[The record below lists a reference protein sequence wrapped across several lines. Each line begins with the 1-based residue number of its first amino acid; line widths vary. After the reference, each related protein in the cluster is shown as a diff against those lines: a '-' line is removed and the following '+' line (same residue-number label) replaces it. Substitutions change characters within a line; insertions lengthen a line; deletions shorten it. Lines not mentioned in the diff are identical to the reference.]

1 MIDQYKYQPI
11 VPTDW
16 PPPVGQDFFGRLA
29 LLQTQDRHATP
40 QTILQKQWYMLRGQV
55 DKIPQVTQDKQIDI
69 QDVLKPCDSGQSLR
83 VIVDGPPGIGKT
95 TLCRKLLNMW
105 AKGELTH
112 EQYNLVLYCPL
123 RNDKVAQANELKQL
137 LKYTYDCNEVTTVT
151 EWLQKIH
158 GKGLL
163 IIFDGWDELST
174 DLRQS
179 SLAARIIRREI
190 LAKCSVIVT
199 SRSYASYSL
208 LKLSS
213 VNRHV
218 EVLGFSEKEIKVVI
232 KGTLEK
238 EPHLAEKLI
247 QDLEVRDDVQSLCYV
262 PLVCSIVILVYR
274 QSDGQLPTTLT
285 ELYENFILQTIRR
298 HVEKNVYKKPLQVRN
313 IHHLPSVLDTTF
325 KEICHF
331 AYLSLKENNPKMTFS
346 SIQLC
351 RSLDQSEKEGYL
363 GLMTTFIVGIDER
376 YQFLHLSIQ
385 EFLAAWWIAK
395 YKKREEV
402 AKYKKTVE
410 VFSEHFDNDHFRMCL
425 MFVAGLNHLEDESYQ
440 QYFNKEL
447 DLQCKRRPL
456 FGFEKC
462 YYSHFRQN
470 STMVRPHISSLLS
483 DEWDGIVF
491 QLLYESQNTKLC
503 QILSQSMKN
512 HSLCLH
518 RLRPSLFD
526 ILCLGFFLNN
536 SNITWNY
543 LDLGTLNGQKVQLLT
558 NTLMNN
564 VNCKR
569 LEIEVRFE
577 DNDQKAMKLLMTL
590 FQSSFSHNLQECYIK
605 LDSYRPQDISDLTL
619 VLLHLI
625 KLQHL
630 KILHFKIIYWEHLK
644 DEEDYIQIDKRILSE
659 LEESLYINSTLQE
672 LVLDIR
678 SVVRG
683 ILNFSSD
690 IANTVNSVIKGVTR
704 NKSIQTFSLECY
716 NLDWT
721 EEDIP
726 SKEIYDKLVRDN
738 HTIQSLK
745 LNIPNVLSPDIVNTT
760 LIALESNL
768 QWLDCEQTSLFP
780 QHIKGLHCL
789 ILNHKQY
796 HVTLPLLF
804 QCHPN
809 LQQLQLSL
817 YKAESVIEPFTILQ
831 NNTTVK
837 ALKVEIWNETI
848 YDSMGPSLQDM
859 LTLNKTIE
867 HFEID
872 TDILTSIISST
883 YLSFLTT
890 GLSHNTSLH
899 ELSVPIPLSDT
910 NYEQIT
916 TLFNVISHKN
926 KLTELKVNFKLDQ
939 SCMSTYCREERQLP
953 LFYEQGLPLI
963 TNMLKSDTTMRLLY
977 IRCDDYIDNQLSQPS
992 QPNWIEV
999 SQHFCQT
1006 VFHHPTIQYI
1016 GIKLMIGL
1024 SDLRDTLKS
1033 QEKTLID
1040 THIQQQP
1047 LKPLPIIDLY

>member
-29 LLQTQDRHATP
+29 LLQTQDRHATS
-40 QTILQKQWYMLRGQV
+40 QTILQKQWCMLRGQV
-55 DKIPQVTQDKQIDI
+55 DKISQVTQDELIDI
-69 QDVLKPCDSGQSLR
+69 QDILKPCDNGQSLR

-95 TLCRKLLNMW
+95 TLCRKLLNTW
-105 AKGELTH
+105 TKGELTH
-112 EQYNLVLYCPL
+112 EQYKLVLYCPL
-123 RNDKVAQANELKQL
+123 RNHEVAQANELKQL

-158 GKGLL
+158 GQGLL

-199 SRSYASYSL
+199 SRTYASYSL

-213 VNRHV
+213 LNRHV
-218 EVLGFSEKEIKVVI
+218 EVLGFSEEEIKVVV
-232 KGTLEK
+232 KGTLERQ
-238 EPHLAEKLI
+238 PQLAEKLI
-247 QDLEVRDDVQSLCYV
+247 QDLKVRGDVQSLCYV
-262 PLVCSIVILVYR
+262 PLVCSIVISVYR

-298 HVEKNVYKKPLQVRN
+298 HVEKRVDNTKPIQVYSL
-313 IHHLPSVLDTTF
+313 HHLPSVLDTTF

-346 SIQLC
+346 LIQLC
-351 RSLDQSEKEGYL
+351 QSLGQSEKEGYL
-363 GLMTTFIVGIDER
+363 GLMTTFIVGIEER

-395 YKKREEV
+395 YE
-402 AKYKKTVE
+402 KTEE
-410 VFSEHFDNDHFRMCL
+410 VFSENFDNDHFRMCL
-425 MFVAGLNHLEDESYQ
+425 IFVAGLTHLEDESYQ

-470 STMVRPHISSLLS
+470 STTVRPHISSPVS

-503 QILSQSMKN
+503 QILSQSIKN

-518 RLRPSLFD
+518 RLRSSLYD
-526 ILCLGFFLNN
+526 ILCLGFFFNN

-543 LDLGTLNGQKVQLLT
+543 LDLGWLNGQKVQLLT
-558 NTLMNN
+558 NNKLMNN
-564 VNCKR
+564 VKCKR
-569 LEIEVRFE
+569 LEIEVWFIG
-577 DNDQKAMKLLMTL
+577 NDQKAMKLLVTL
-590 FQSSFSHNLQECYIK
+590 FQSSFSHNLQECYIT
-605 LDSYRPQDISDLTL
+605 LCTYRPQDISDVTL

-672 LVLDIR
+672 LVLNII
-678 SVVRG
+678 SS
-683 ILNFSSD
+683 IPNLSSD
-690 IANTVNSVIKGVTR
+690 IANTVYSVIKGVTR
-704 NKSIQTFSLECY
+704 NKSIQTFSLKC
-716 NLDWT
+716 NHLKWT
-721 EEDIP
+721 EDIP

-745 LNIPNVLSPDIVNTT
+745 LNIPNVLSLDIVNTSFT
-760 LIALESNL
+760 ALEIKSKM
-768 QWLDCEQTSLFP
+768 WYHEQTLFP

-789 ILNHKQY
+789 ILDDRIY
-796 HVTLPLLF
+796 SVPLPLLF
-804 QCHPN
+804 QCYPN
-809 LQQLQLSL
+809 LQQLQLSPDT
-817 YKAESVIEPFTILQ
+817 AESVIELFTILQ

-837 ALKVEIWNETI
+837 ALKVVIWDDTI

-859 LTLNKTIE
+859 ITVNKTIE
-867 HFEID
+867 YFEID
-872 TDILTSIISST
+872 PIDFTRSIPST
-883 YLSFLTT
+883 YLSFLIT

-899 ELSVPIPLSDT
+899 ELSVSIPLSDT
-910 NYEQIT
+910 NNEQIT

-926 KLTELKVNFKLDQ
+926 KLTELKVNFILDQ
-939 SCMSTYCREERQLP
+939 LCVSSHCSYEEIEQTP

-963 TNMLKSDTTMRLLY
+963 TNMLKSHTTMRLLY
-977 IRCDDYIDNQLSQPS
+977 IHCDYINHNLS

-1006 VFHHPTIQYI
+1006 VFLHPTIQYI
-1016 GIKLMIGL
+1016 GIKLLIGL
-1024 SDLRDTLKS
+1024 SVLIDTLKS

-1047 LKPLPIIDLY
+1047 LKPLPIIDLYYYN